1 MKNIVET
8 AVENPEFSTL
18 VTAVKAADLVAT
30 LSGPGPFTV
39 FAPTNDAFA
48 KIPAETLQAVL
59 ADKAKLTSILT
70 YHVVSGKVMAKDVAG
85 MTEAKTVQGSTVK
98 IDASNGVM
106 INDAKVI
113 KADIE
118 CTNGVIHV
126 IDSVLMPK

>member
-1 MKNIVET
+1 MKNIIET
-8 AVENPEFSTL
+8 AVENPQFSTL